1 MAIEEMFSVEFERD
15 SEVTEYKMFEI
26 LSAVDNYYANVKA
39 TRIEHVFSLE
49 TDKVLGGRRHP
60 AFVKL

>member
-15 SEVTEYKMFEI
+15 SEVTKYKMFEI

-49 TDKVLGGRRHP
+49 TDKVLRG
-60 AFVKL
+60 